1 MFLGNKM
8 WPFNLVDYCRWVT
21 AKQNTV
27 FKENILYAITGVSY
41 EPVKV
46 VL

>member
-1 MFLGNKM
+1 M
-8 WPFNLVDYCRWVT
+8 WPFNLVDYCKWVT

-41 EPVKV
+41 EPGGP
-46 VL
+46 LSSQLDAN